1 MAVNSKRVLIGALA
15 GGLVWNLWTFF
26 INGIVLKE
34 RYEAAGAANLLLE
47 KPRYG
52 ILFPL
57 IWTAMIF
64 VLAWIIASLY
74 AATRA
79 AWGAGP
85 MTALKVGVM
94 FGFAVGFPL
103 NFAAASWAVYSR
115 WLPLGWTLDFFFG
128 ALLAA
133 VIAGWLY
140 HD

>member
-64 VLAWIIASLY
+64 VLAWIIASFY

-94 FGFAVGFPL
+94 FGFAV
-103 NFAAASWAVYSR
+103 
-115 WLPLGWTLDFFFG
+115 
-128 ALLAA
+128 
-133 VIAGWLY
+133 
-140 HD
+140 